1 MTILSDTALPG
12 MLEHIPQECLYVK
25 GFDIG
30 FPTFN
35 GKKTDMTIVYEHAK
49 RPFSL
54 RIRVINANA
63 NKREVLVTDNY
74 DYSVRTPINRVRK
87 ALKAYFKTYGY
98 KTLFALHA

>member
-1 MTILSDTALPG
+1 MTISSDTVLPG
-12 MLEHIPQECLYVK
+12 MLENIPQECLIVK
-25 GFDIG
+25 GFDMG

-35 GKKTDMTIVYEHAK
+35 GKKTDMLIVYEHAK

-54 RIRVINANA
+54 RIRVISANA
-63 NKREVLVTDNY
+63 NKHEVLVTDSY
-74 DYSVRTPINRVRK
+74 DYAVRTPINRVRK

>member
-1 MTILSDTALPG
+1 MTISSDNLPG
-12 MLEHIPQECLYVK
+12 MLKNIPQECLYVK
-25 GFDIG
+25 GFDMD
-30 FPTFN
+30 FPVLN
-35 GKKTDMTIVYEHAK
+35 ERKNDMTIVYGHAK

-54 RIRVINANA
+54 RIRVISL
-63 NKREVLVTDNY
+63 NKHEVLVTDNY

>member
-1 MTILSDTALPG
+1 MTTGNDTVLPG
-12 MLEHIPQECLYVK
+12 MLKNIPQECLYVK
-25 GFDIG
+25 GFDMD
-30 FPTFN
+30 FPVIN
-35 GKKTDMTIVYEHAK
+35 ERKNDMTIVYGHVK

-54 RIRVINANA
+54 RIRVISL
-63 NKREVLVTDNY
+63 NKHEVLVTDNY

>member
-1 MTILSDTALPG
+1 MTTGNDTILPG

-25 GFDIG
+25 GYDME
-30 FPTFN
+30 FPVIN
-35 GKKTDMTIVYEHAK
+35 ERKNEMTIVYDHAK

-54 RIRVINANA
+54 RIRIINANA
-63 NKREVLVTDNY
+63 NKKEVLVTDNY
-74 DYSVRTPINRVRK
+74 DYVVRTPINRVRK

>member
-1 MTILSDTALPG
+1 

-25 GFDIG
+25 GYDME
-30 FPTFN
+30 FPVIN
-35 GKKTDMTIVYEHAK
+35 ERKNEMTIVYDHAK

-54 RIRVINANA
+54 RIRIISV
-63 NKREVLVTDNY
+63 NKHEVLVTDNY
-74 DYSVRTPINRVRK
+74 DYAVRTPINRVRK

>member
-1 MTILSDTALPG
+1 MTISNDTALPG
-12 MLEHIPQECLYVK
+12 MLENIPQECLYVK
-25 GFDIG
+25 GFDMG
-30 FPTFN
+30 FPIFN
-35 GKKTDMTIVYEHAK
+35 GKKTDMLIVYEHAK

-54 RIRVINANA
+54 RIRIINANA
-63 NKREVLVTDNY
+63 NKHEVLVTDNY

>member
-1 MTILSDTALPG
+1 MTTGNEVLPG
-12 MLEHIPQECLYVK
+12 MLKNIPQECLYVK
-25 GFDIG
+25 GFDMD
-30 FPTFN
+30 FPVIN
-35 GKKTDMTIVYEHAK
+35 ERKNDMTIVYGHTK

-54 RIRVINANA
+54 RIRVISL
-63 NKREVLVTDNY
+63 NKHEVLVTDNY

>member
-1 MTILSDTALPG
+1 

-25 GFDIG
+25 GYDME
-30 FPTFN
+30 FPVIN
-35 GKKTDMTIVYEHAK
+35 ERKNDMTIVYDHAK

-54 RIRVINANA
+54 RIRIINANA
-63 NKREVLVTDNY
+63 NKKEVLVTDNY
-74 DYSVRTPINRVRK
+74 DYAVRTPINRVRK

>member
-1 MTILSDTALPG
+1 

-25 GFDIG
+25 GFDMD
-30 FPTFN
+30 FPVLN
-35 GKKTDMTIVYEHAK
+35 ARKNDMTIVYGHAK

-54 RIRVINANA
+54 RIRIISL
-63 NKREVLVTDNY
+63 NKHEVLVTDNY

>member
-1 MTILSDTALPG
+1 

-25 GFDIG
+25 GYDME
-30 FPTFN
+30 FPVIN
-35 GKKTDMTIVYEHAK
+35 ERKNDMTIVYDHAK

-54 RIRVINANA
+54 RIRIINANA
-63 NKREVLVTDNY
+63 NKKEVLVTDNY
-74 DYSVRTPINRVRK
+74 DYAVRTPINRVRI